1 MPLDGQTLPES
12 GRNRNLRQEI
22 CPHVAVKVWQRA
34 LEICWECSSLCYTP
48 IQCQSTTILASLHL
62 WGATW
67 WPNVAWKWQKSESE
81 ARNLPPCGCKSMTEG
96 PRNMLGVFITLL
108 YTYTMPINYYSS
120 KPTSLRCHLMAK
132 RCLKVSRNRNLRQEI
147 CPHVA
152 VKVWQRALEICWECS
167 SLCYTLIQCQS
178 TTILASL
185 HLWGATWWP
194 NVGWKWQKSESEAR
208 NLPPCGCKSMTEGPR
223 NMLGVFITL
232 LYTYTMP
239 INYYSSKPTSL
250 RCHLMAKRCLK
261 VAEIGIWGKKSAP
274 MWL

>member
-1 MPLDGQTLPES
+1 MLGVFITLLYTYTMPINYYSSKPTSLRCHLMAKRWMKVS
-12 GRNRNLRQEI
+12 RNRNLRQEI

-34 LEICWECSSLCYTP
+34 LEI
-48 IQCQSTTILASLHL
+48 
-62 WGATW
+62 
-67 WPNVAWKWQKSESE
+67 
-81 ARNLPPCGCKSMTEG
+81 
-96 PRNMLGVFITLL
+96 MLGVFITLL

-152 VKVWQRALEICWECS
+152 VKVWQRALEI
-167 SLCYTLIQCQS
+167 
-178 TTILASL
+178 
-185 HLWGATWWP
+185 
-194 NVGWKWQKSESEAR
+194 
-208 NLPPCGCKSMTEGPR
+208 
-223 NMLGVFITL
+223 MLGVFITL

-261 VAEIGIWGKKSAP
+261 VSRNRNLRQEICPHVAVKVWQRALEIMLGVFITLLYTYTMPINYYSSKPTSLRCHLMAKRWMKVTEIGIWGKKSAP